1 MAIRDIDWTE
11 AVPVT
16 NEEDEEILAAIDRGV
31 NDADAGNLVPMEEVR
46 RRFSLWTTRSSS
58 LTSR

>member
-58 LTSR
+58 LTSS

>member
-11 AVPVT
+11 TVPIT
-16 NEEDEEILAAIDRGV
+16 NEEDAEILAAIDRGV
-31 NDADAGNLVPMEEVR
+31 KDADAGNLVPMEEVR
-46 RRFSLWTTRSSS
+46 RRFSLWITRSSS